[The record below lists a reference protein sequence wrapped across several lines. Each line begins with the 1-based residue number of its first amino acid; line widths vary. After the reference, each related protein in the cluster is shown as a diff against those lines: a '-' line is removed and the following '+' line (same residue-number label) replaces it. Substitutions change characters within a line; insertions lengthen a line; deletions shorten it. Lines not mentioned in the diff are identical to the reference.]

1 MSDRRSGDPPAS
13 KPKSARGRSA
23 FEFDNRRDDESIGDL
38 VRQLID
44 QGTHLADKQAEL
56 VKAEVRDSVSDIK
69 AAAGAMAGAAILG
82 LAGLGV
88 TLMGVAYLLAEAME
102 LWLATLIVGLAT
114 LAIAYAMYAAAAKKL
129 QSSSMTAER
138 SRRTLQRAPS
148 AIAAHTKETGKS

>member
-1 MSDRRSGDPPAS
+1 MSDRRSGDPPA
-13 KPKSARGRSA
+13 KRPKGTGGRSA

-88 TLMGVAYLLAEAME
+88 TLMGVAYLLSEAME

-114 LAIAYAMYAAAAKKL
+114 LAIAYAMYAAGSKKL

-148 AIAAHTKETGKS
+148 AIAAHTNETGKP